1 MDGDV
6 FVHAGDDF
14 GFVAGVIDDGF
25 VQPAITRSAVDGE
38 IFDAERIK
46 HVGHEVAA
54 AGRLIYRI
62 LGRRHRLCRHLQ
74 RARNGSLQSL
84 LRRGRDRVGSD
95 RRRDRGSGAE
105 ETGPFEKIAAAGLW

>member
-38 IFDAERIK
+38 IFDAERINTSAMK
-46 HVGHEVAA
+46 SPPLV
-54 AGRLIYRI
+54 
-62 LGRRHRLCRHLQ
+62 
-74 RARNGSLQSL
+74 
-84 LRRGRDRVGSD
+84 D
-95 RRRDRGSGAE
+95 
-105 ETGPFEKIAAAGLW
+105 